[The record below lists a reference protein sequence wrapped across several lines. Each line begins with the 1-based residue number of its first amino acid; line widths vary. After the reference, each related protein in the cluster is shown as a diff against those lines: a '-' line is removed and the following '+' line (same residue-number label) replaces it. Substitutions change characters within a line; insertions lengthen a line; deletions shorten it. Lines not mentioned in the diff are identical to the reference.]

1 MQTVRAPF
9 RLPEPYIV
17 STDPS
22 AFIPR
27 RILIGAG
34 AHVAFVD
41 AFRSALP
48 AIEFRGNTHTAVT
61 DEDLAWADTYV
72 GFRRPPRPTMGNVK
86 WVHCTGAGI
95 DAWMYPSQLPR
106 EILFTRTSEPFGW
119 MIAEWALSRAL
130 AFTQK
135 LRAVEAFQSRRE
147 WKDPGISFV
156 RGTRAVVVGTGDVG
170 RHVAQAFA
178 SLGCDVIGVSRT
190 GRGDRTIFS
199 QVHTIDELPEL
210 VRDTNW
216 LILALPL
223 TSATRGVVDRATLSA
238 CRNVFLINAGR
249 GAVVDEAAIPD
260 ALDAGSLSGAALD
273 VFAVEPLPES
283 SPLWTDPRVMV
294 SAHLSGPTTIDATV
308 AGFVECLASLERG
321 ELPRWTVDRDRE
333 Y

>member
-1 MQTVRAPF
+1 M
-9 RLPEPYIV
+9 
-17 STDPS
+17 STDLDS
-22 AFIPR
+22 FIPHR
-27 RILIGAG
+27 VLVGAG
-34 AHVAFVD
+34 AHDAFVR

-48 AIEFRGNTHTAVT
+48 HLEFRGNTHTAVT
-61 DEDLAWADTYV
+61 DDELAWADTYV

-95 DAWMYPSQLPR
+95 DSWMYPVELPR

-135 LRAVEAFQSRRE
+135 LRTVEAYQSRRE

-170 RHVAQAFA
+170 SHIARAFA
-178 SLGCDVIGVSRT
+178 SLGCDVTGVSRT
-190 GRGDRTIFS
+190 GRGDSTAFS
-199 QVHTIDELPEL
+199 SVHTVAALPEL
-210 VRDTNW
+210 VPDADW

-223 TSATRGVVDRATLSA
+223 TTATRGIIDRATLAA

-249 GAVVDEAAIPD
+249 GAVVEEAVIPE
-260 ALDAGSLSGAALD
+260 ALDAGWLSGAALD
-273 VFAVEPLPES
+273 VFAVEPLPGE

-308 AGFVECLASLERG
+308 AGFVECVESLERG
-321 ELPRWTVDRDRE
+321 EPPKWTVDRNRE